1 MGYLSCPENTVWLA
15 ASKAISFIWKAAR
28 TCNSVS
34 HLLKS
39 VVREICTLRC
49 VGAGTGRPGLRPG
62 AGGEIPLV
70 YSPRNNQDRS
80 ERHKMQ

>member
-1 MGYLSCPENTVWLA
+1 M
-15 ASKAISFIWKAAR
+15 
-28 TCNSVS
+28 S

-62 AGGEIPLV
+62 VDGGDPASYPIQAFKEDVSALV
-70 YSPRNNQDRS
+70 ISVTVCAYKIIS
-80 ERHKMQ
+80 